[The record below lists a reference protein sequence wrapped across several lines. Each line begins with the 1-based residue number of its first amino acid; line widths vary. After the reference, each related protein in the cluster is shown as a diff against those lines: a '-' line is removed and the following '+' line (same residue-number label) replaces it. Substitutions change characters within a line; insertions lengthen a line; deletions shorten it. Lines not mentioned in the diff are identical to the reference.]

1 MDILP
6 PELWLAPLPHQYL
19 GVTSRTFHSIQCS
32 QDGYPP
38 ITLSS
43 VLPIFMQNIR
53 HVRQVSSA
61 SCHSP
66 DPRVP
71 QVSIS
76 SDADTIVRGV
86 AAVHSSDTGHGTR
99 GRCTQTLQHFPW
111 RESSS
116 TLQQHSHPTSEALL
130 MDAGWCVPP
139 LPSHHK
145 AHFDP
150 ILNQLEKLEA
160 AKAAWLVCL
169 SLLSLTGSFLV
180 LLGPSGS
187 IFTDL
192 TRPYFAFWALL
203 RLT

>member
-1 MDILP
+1 MLVESWLSVIVSFHHLFAHFCSFLHLLPHNDNDTKQNNILPAEPPVVVPP
-6 PELWLAPLPHQYL
+6 PELWLTPLPHQYL

-86 AAVHSSDTGHGTR
+86 AGVHSSDTGHRTR

-111 RESSS
+111 RGSSS
-116 TLQQHSHPTSEALL
+116 TLQQHSHPTSGALL
-130 MDAGWCVPP
+130 MEGRWCVPH
-139 LPSHHK
+139 SGTVVSRNWRFHV
-145 AHFDP
+145 
-150 ILNQLEKLEA
+150 EA
-160 AKAAWLVCL
+160 
-169 SLLSLTGSFLV
+169 T
-180 LLGPSGS
+180 
-187 IFTDL
+187 
-192 TRPYFAFWALL
+192 
-203 RLT
+203 